1 MEDAEIL
8 GSSFNEKILEKFKT
22 EGDLSISK
30 LRLKWWE
37 KLSEDTRKL
46 LKEDN
51 KYYLHQSL
59 STPCLNVLSECK
71 DVYIMDVSGKRYLDF
86 HGNCVHNVGF
96 SNPKV
101 IQAIK
106 DQLDKLTFCPRRYT
120 NEIAIKLAKKLTELT
135 SGNLSRCLLS
145 PGGAEAVEM
154 ALKLAMGYTKRY
166 KILSWWD
173 SFHGATFAT
182 ISIGGEA
189 IFRGEISL
197 LPGTIHVHPPDC
209 YRCPYGHESQEKC
222 SFTCIE
228 IVKSVI
234 EKEGGDLCAM
244 IAEPIRGAHAIVPP
258 LNYWRE
264 IKKICT
270 EYGILLIFDEILIG
284 LGRTGKM
291 FAYEHFNIVP
301 DILVLGKSLG
311 GGILPIAGIV
321 ARDDLN
327 VMGHRALGHFTHE
340 KNPVLC
346 AAALATIRVLQEE
359 NLVENAAKIGEYA
372 LKRMNEMKEFH
383 QLIGDVRG
391 KGLLLAIE
399 LVKDKKRKI
408 RASEEG
414 ELVMYKCLE
423 KGLNLKLT
431 MGNILALTPAL
442 TITKEQM
449 DKALDIIDEAL
460 SEVEK
465 NYY

>member
-1 MEDAEIL
+1 MVKVLKFKLD
-8 GSSFNEKILEKFKT
+8 EKILEKFKT

-30 LRLKWWE
+30 RRLEYWE
-37 KLSEDTRKL
+37 KLPEEVKKL
-46 LKEDN
+46 LEEDN

-59 STPCLNVLSECK
+59 STPCLNVLSECEG
-71 DVYIMDVSGKRYLDF
+71 VYIKDVSGRRYLDF

-106 DQLDKLTFCPRRYT
+106 TQLDKLTFCPRRYT
-120 NEIAIKLAKKLTELT
+120 NEVAITLAKKLAEITP
-135 SGNLSRCLLS
+135 GNLTRCLFS

-166 KILSWWD
+166 KTLSWWD

-189 IFRGEISL
+189 IFRGELNL
-197 LPGTIHVHPPDC
+197 LSGTIHVHPPDC
-209 YRCPYGHESQEKC
+209 YRCPYGHENQDKC
-222 SFTCIE
+222 NFACIDV
-228 IVKSVI
+228 VKSVI
-234 EKEGGDLCAM
+234 DKEGGDICAM

-264 IKKICT
+264 IKKTCE
-270 EYGILLIFDEILIG
+270 EYGILLIFDEILVG

-291 FAYEHFNIVP
+291 FACEHFNVVP

-321 ARDDLN
+321 AREELN

-346 AAALATIRVLQEE
+346 ATALATIEILKEE

-372 LKRMNEMKEFH
+372 LKRMNEMKEIHPF
-383 QLIGDVRG
+383 IGDVRG

-399 LVKDKKRKI
+399 LVKDKKKKT
-408 RASEEG
+408 RAFDESEA
-414 ELVMYKCLE
+414 VMYKCLE

-449 DKALDIIDEAL
+449 DEALNIIDETL
-460 SEVEK
+460 NEVEK
-465 NYY
+465 AY

>member
-1 MEDAEIL
+1 MKLLSLEK
-8 GSSFNEKILEKFKT
+8 FNEKILEKFKA

-30 LRLKWWE
+30 RRLEWWK
-37 KLSEDTRKL
+37 KLSDEAKKL
-46 LKEDN
+46 LDEDN
-51 KYYLHQSL
+51 TYYLHQSL

-71 DVYIMDVSGKRYLDF
+71 DVYIKDISGKRYLDF

-96 SNPKV
+96 SNPKI

-106 DQLDKLTFCPRRYT
+106 VQLDKLTFCPRRYT
-120 NEIAIKLAKKLTELT
+120 NEVAIKLAKKLAEITP
-135 SGNLSRCLLS
+135 GNLSRCLLS

-166 KILSWWD
+166 KTLSWWD

-182 ISIGGEA
+182 ISVGGEA
-189 IFRGEISL
+189 IFRGELSL

-222 SFTCIE
+222 NFACIE
-228 IVKSVI
+228 VVKSVI

-258 LNYWRE
+258 LDYWKE
-264 IKKICT
+264 VKKACE
-270 EYGILLIFDEILIG
+270 EYEILLIFDEILVG

-291 FAYEHFNIVP
+291 FACEHFDVTP

-321 ARDDLN
+321 ARDELN

-346 AAALATIRVLQEE
+346 AAALATIEVLEKDH
-359 NLVENAAKIGEYA
+359 LVENAAKIGDYA
-372 LKRMNEMKEFH
+372 LKRMNEMKEDH
-383 QLIGDVRG
+383 PLIGDVRG

-399 LVKDKKRKI
+399 LVKDRKKKV
-408 RASEEG
+408 RAIEEG
-414 ELVMYKCLE
+414 EAVMYKCLE

-449 DKALDIIDEAL
+449 DEALNIIDEAL

-465 NYY
+465 A